1 MDEPRDF
8 FSGVIL
14 GALVGTALGLLF
26 APYAGKRTRE
36 RIREKSE
43 NLTGRARC
51 QADRVAEPIRTTAED
66 LAERVRQRDEVQ
78 ISIEWVGPQE
88 PAPPQEASGW
98 GGPRKPDSPR
108 GPSGWGGPQKPP
120 EPPPPFEYERG

>member
-8 FSGVIL
+8 LAGVIL

-26 APYAGKRTRE
+26 APYAGKQTRE

-43 NLTGRARC
+43 DLAGRARY
-51 QADRVAEPIRTTAED
+51 QADRVAE
-66 LAERVRQRDEVQ
+66 RVRERDEAQ
-78 ISIEWVGPQE
+78 ISIEWVDPQK
-88 PAPPQEASGW
+88 PAPPQGSSGW
-98 GGPRKPDSPR
+98 GGPQKPAPQ